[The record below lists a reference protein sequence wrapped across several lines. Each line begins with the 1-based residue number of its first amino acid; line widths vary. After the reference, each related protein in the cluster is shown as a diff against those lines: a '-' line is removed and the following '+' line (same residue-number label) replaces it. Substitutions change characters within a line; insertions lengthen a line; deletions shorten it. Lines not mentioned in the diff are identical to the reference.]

1 MNIEF
6 NTKKYEL
13 NDDIKKYVEKKIGKL
28 DRKISRKV
36 RSTIF
41 AKVMLKE
48 NAQVKKGRF
57 SCEVIMYLPEQ
68 QLIVEEAT
76 INMFAAV
83 DIVESRLKNQIS
95 KYHSKH
101 SQHRT
106 ERRKVYDRFR
116 KLADR
121 DFRSKLN

>member
-83 DIVESRLKNQIS
+83 DIVESKPINGEL
-95 KYHSKH
+95 
-101 SQHRT
+101 
-106 ERRKVYDRFR
+106 V
-116 KLADR
+116 
-121 DFRSKLN
+121 

>member
-57 SCEVIMYLPEQ
+57 SCQVIMYLPEQ

-121 DFRSKLN
+121 DFRSKQN

>member
-1 MNIEF
+1 
-6 NTKKYEL
+6 
-13 NDDIKKYVEKKIGKL
+13 
-28 DRKISRKV
+28 
-36 RSTIF
+36 
-41 AKVMLKE
+41 
-48 NAQVKKGRF
+48 
-57 SCEVIMYLPEQ
+57 MYLPEQ

-121 DFRSKLN
+121 DFRSKQN

>member
-106 ERRKVYDRFR
+106 ERRKVYDHFR

-121 DFRSKLN
+121 DFRSKQN